1 MAKRAK
7 ILIGLP
13 TMGHVNT
20 MLMTAILSW
29 VAEAAQGGKY
39 DLMTYHTI
47 GVSPVDEARNHIV
60 EEFLKTDCSHLLF
73 IDSDTIPPRNAISKL
88 LAANKE
94 VVSALT
100 PIVEHDEFRKNDSN
114 GFYRKMNVVG
124 VNDKHVNE
132 FIGLVPCKGA
142 GSSCILIK
150 REVFEKLPPP
160 WYRFKYEDD
169 NGKKEL
175 GGRPV
180 IIGEDI
186 YFTARLQGEL
196 GIIPY
201 VDTSVICQHF
211 KAILW

>member
-1 MAKRAK
+1 M
-7 ILIGLP
+7 IGLP
-13 TMGHVNT
+13 TMGSVNT

-47 GVSPVDEARNHIV
+47 GVSPVDEARNCIV

-73 IDSDTIPPRNAISKL
+73 IDSDTIPPRNAITKL
-88 LAANKE
+88 LSADKGI
-94 VVSALT
+94 VSALT
-100 PIVEHDEFRKNDSN
+100 PIVEHDENRKNDSQ
-114 GFYRKMNVVG
+114 GHYRKYNVVG
-124 VNDKHVNE
+124 WNDKHVNE
-132 FIGLVPCKGA
+132 YIGLVPCKGA

-150 REVFEKLPPP
+150 REVFEKMKAP
-160 WYRFKYEDD
+160 WYRFVYEDD

-186 YFTARLQGEL
+186 YFTARAIGEL
-196 GIIPY
+196 GIMPH
-201 VDTSVICQHF
+201 VDTSIICKHS
-211 KAILW
+211 KSIYW